1 MIKIKVSFERQQE
14 LETVLKVLEP
24 ITLSCKVPK
33 TNEGRFK
40 KAYINVREPTK
51 LVNRRVS

>member
-24 ITLSCKVPK
+24 ITLSCKIPK

-51 LVNRRVS
+51 PCK